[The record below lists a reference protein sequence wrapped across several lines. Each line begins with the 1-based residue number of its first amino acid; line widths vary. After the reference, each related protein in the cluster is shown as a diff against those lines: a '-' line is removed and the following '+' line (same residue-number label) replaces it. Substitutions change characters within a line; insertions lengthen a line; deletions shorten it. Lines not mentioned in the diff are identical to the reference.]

1 LSRVLNQGFHFFV
14 VHKITYS
21 LCSSRLSLGP
31 EDFAGLN
38 HNVFNQA
45 RKASLLD
52 LGPTQYPQQSEV
64 NGNAM
69 AEAVQNKIPPDA
81 RCYLSNA
88 LSVDRA
94 LQPGFGDTDKRDA
107 EISAASALEGR
118 KIFLWARPRVAPK
131 NQLVGGC
138 LIYCLLR
145 FGVLSDR
152 QA

>member
-1 LSRVLNQGFHFFV
+1 LLFTLIHA
-14 VHKITYS
+14 
-21 LCSSRLSLGP
+21 P
-31 EDFAGLN
+31 EDFGGFN
-38 HNVFNQA
+38 HNVFNQG

-52 LGPTQYPQQSEV
+52 LGPTWYPQQSKV
-64 NGNAM
+64 NDNAM
-69 AEAVQNKIPPDA
+69 VEALQNKPLYA

-107 EISAASALEGR
+107 EISAASALEGW
-118 KIFLWARPRVAPK
+118 KIFLWAKSQVAPK
-131 NQLVGGC
+131 NQSVGGC